1 MKQIFR
7 KTILL
12 LFGGLFVSSAAWA
25 TTEVSATTFLGAS
38 SSQYTIEPNK
48 TLTISFTSSTGASD
62 IWNAWV
68 TILKPT
74 DTTFDNANTSTFYT
88 LLRSDIYGWGDY
100 YDATKIS
107 GTDPAGIT
115 NAANTNVTLT
125 IVRKGSL
132 VQTYVKATQ
141 STNTYYQYYHNNI
154 GDGTQDIGLILSVDN
169 ATLNIDDVVTIDD
182 TTVDL
187 NHLYVGNS
195 DFSTSFWSAFSDT
208 YVLGPNKSMK
218 LRFKNY
224 SSKANNWN
232 NWSTYVTTDFNRNS
246 GGDYV
251 EYFSLRADNWNS
263 VADNNTGISSNF
275 NWASFKED
283 MDGAT
288 VTLIVTRSGTNVT
301 VRCDIA
307 PKAGGSYFEEF
318 TQACGDGSQNI
329 RVFLTVDGAYLDIL
343 PESIEI
349 GDIGW
354 GTFASDYN
362 LDFSKAQDGL
372 SAYAITGRS
381 GSAITKEAVTG
392 IVPAGTPLLV
402 SGTANASYTVPV
414 ATTAG
419 SAPAGNLLKAG
430 NGSAVGY
437 VADKTRYVL
446 SANAGT
452 PVFKK
457 LAKGGSSA
465 TVPAGKAYLEFD
477 GDVSARELTFDFD
490 SETTAISELTNT
502 NLTNYTNEYFNLAGQ
517 RVANPTKG
525 LYIVNGRKV
534 IIK

>member
-1 MKQIFR
+1 M
-7 KTILL
+7 
-12 LFGGLFVSSAAWA
+12 SSAAWA
-25 TTEVSATTFLGAS
+25 TTVSATSFLGQS
-38 SSQYTIEPNK
+38 SSEYTIKPNK
-48 TLTISFTSSTGASD
+48 TFTISFTSSNGASD
-62 IWNAWV
+62 VWNAWV
-68 TILKPT
+68 TILKPIG
-74 DTTFDNANTSTFYT
+74 TTFNNDNTSTFYT
-88 LLRSDIYGWGDY
+88 LLRSDVYGWGNY
-100 YDATKIS
+100 YDPTKIS
-107 GTDPAGIT
+107 GTNPAGIT
-115 NAANTNVTLT
+115 NAANTDVTLT

-132 VQTYVKATQ
+132 VQTNVKAVKG
-141 STNTYYQYYHNNI
+141 SNTYYQYYHNNI

-169 ATLNIDDVVTIDD
+169 ATLNINDESASSVD
-182 TTVDL
+182 TSISTEL

-195 DFSTSFWSAFSDT
+195 DFSTAFWSAFSDT
-208 YVLGPNKSMK
+208 YVLAAGQSMK
-218 LRFKNY
+218 LKFKNH
-224 SSKANNWN
+224 SSKVNNWN
-232 NWSTYVTTDFNRNS
+232 NWSTFVTSDFNRNS

-263 VADNNTGISSNF
+263 VADNNTDISSNF

-288 VTLIVTRSGTNVT
+288 VTLIVTRSDANVT

-349 GDIGW
+349 SPIGW
-354 GTFASDYN
+354 GTYVSEYN
-362 LDFSKAQDGL
+362 LDFSQAQDGL
-372 SAYAITGRS
+372 SAYAIKDRS
-381 GSAITKEAVTG
+381 GSVIIKEAVTG

-419 SAPAGNLLKAG
+419 SAPVGNLLKAG
-430 NGSAVGY
+430 NGSPVEYEAK
-437 VADKTRYVL
+437 KTKYVL
-446 SANAGT
+446 SANGET
-452 PVFKK
+452 PVFKNIV
-457 LAKGGSSA
+457 AGTPA
-465 TVPAGKAYLEFD
+465 TVPVGKAYLQFD
-477 GDVSARELTFDFD
+477 EEVAARELTFDFN

-525 LYIVNGRKV
+525 LYIVNGKKV
-534 IIK
+534 VIK